1 MTVRATIKSLEQVPE
16 PSTLSG
22 SPEAFA
28 FSVRMIVGPE
38 DSPGE
43 ESFDLTVC
51 SPEWLAAR
59 SRAIGLVDARHHLV
73 VNPEGFDQHTL
84 RDFLDQRVRAASGD
98 TWQQVAEKI
107 GRLGFW
113 EFEDYS

>member
-1 MTVRATIKSLEQVPE
+1 MTVRATIKRLDQEPD

-22 SPEAFA
+22 SPETFV

-51 SPEWLAAR
+51 SPEWLAGR
-59 SRAIGLVDARHHLV
+59 SREIGLVDARHHLV
-73 VNPEGFDQHTL
+73 VNLEGFDQRTL
-84 RDFLDQRVRAASGD
+84 RDFLEQRVRAASGD

-107 GRLGFW
+107 SRLGFW